1 MVLKLDGC
9 EFSVD
14 ELISQH
20 QDGDIDLLEEL
31 EYGNWEVEQGQ
42 MILLIT
48 YDYGA
53 YIAVAN
59 LYEIELEDVD
69 WNEADAYH
77 FSVEGNNLWYEPE
90 EGIRY
95 DISSLLDLEEAPD
108 GVDLKR
114 PTKYAL
120 SGFYE
125 WEEITPEEVIKILG
139 TTREELAQT
148 RRSDLA

>member
-1 MVLKLDGC
+1 MVLKLEGC
-9 EFSVD
+9 EFSEE

-31 EYGNWEVEQGQ
+31 EHGSWEVEQRQ
-42 MILLIT
+42 TVLLIT
-48 YDYGA
+48 YDNGA

-59 LYEIELEDVD
+59 LYEIELEDVN
-69 WNEADAYH
+69 WNEADANDFYAKW
-77 FSVEGNNLWYEPE
+77 NNLWYEPVGGRSYE
-90 EGIRY
+90 
-95 DISSLLDLEEAPD
+95 ISSLLDLEESPD
-108 GVDLKR
+108 GVDLKN

-125 WEEITPEEVIKILG
+125 WEEITPEEVLKILG

-148 RRSDLA
+148 RRSVLA